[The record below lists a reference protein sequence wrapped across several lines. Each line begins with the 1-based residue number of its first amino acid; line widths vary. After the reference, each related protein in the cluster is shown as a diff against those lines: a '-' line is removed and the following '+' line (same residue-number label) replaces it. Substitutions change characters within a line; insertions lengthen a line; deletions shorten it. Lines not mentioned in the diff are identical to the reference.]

1 MPDITRRDFL
11 KLMKG
16 AGIALGAG
24 AIAAPIVAFFYPAKL
39 EIYPPEPALVCGQ
52 DELPVGESRTI
63 PFGRY
68 PAIVIHASDGLKAYS
83 AACTHFACT
92 VKWNNESGKIECPCH
107 EGYFNVADGSVI
119 SGPPPKPL
127 VFLGTEIVDGKIYV
141 KVRES

>member
-16 AGIALGAG
+16 TGIALGAG
-24 AIAAPIVAFFYPAKL
+24 ALAAPVVSYFYPATL
-39 EIYPPEPALVCGQ
+39 EIYPAEPALVCGQ

-68 PAIVIHASDGLKAYS
+68 PAIVINTPNGLKAYS

-92 VKWNNESGKIECPCH
+92 VKWNNESGMIECPCH
-107 EGYFNVADGSVI
+107 DGYFKVEDGSVI

-127 VFLGTEIVDGKIYV
+127 LTLAIEIVDGKIYV
-141 KVRES
+141 KVSEA

>member
-16 AGIALGAG
+16 TGIAVCAG
-24 AIAAPIVAFFYPAKL
+24 AVAAPVVAYFYPTDL
-39 EIYPPEPALVCGQ
+39 EIYPAEPAFVCEES
-52 DELPVGESRTI
+52 ELPVGEARTI

-68 PAIVIHASDGLKAYS
+68 PALIINTPDGLKAYS

-92 VKWNNESGKIECPCH
+92 VKWNRERGDIECPCH
-107 EGYFNVADGSVI
+107 DGFFRVEDGSVI

-127 VFLGTEIVDGKIYV
+127 LALETEIVDGNIYV
-141 KVRES
+141 KVSEA

>member
-16 AGIALGAG
+16 TGIAVCAG
-24 AIAAPIVAFFYPAKL
+24 AVAAPVVAYFYPTDL
-39 EIYPPEPALVCGQ
+39 QIYPLEPAFVCEES
-52 DELPVGESRTI
+52 ELPVGESRTI

-68 PAIVIHASDGLKAYS
+68 PALVIHTPDGLKAYS

-92 VKWNNESGKIECPCH
+92 VKWNNEAGTIDCPCH
-107 EGYFNVADGSVI
+107 EGYFKVEDGSVI

-127 VFLGTEIVDGKIYV
+127 LTLETETVDGKIYV
-141 KVRES
+141 KVSEA

>member
-16 AGIALGAG
+16 TGIAIGAC
-24 AIAAPIVAFFYPAKL
+24 AVAAPVVSYFYPTDL
-39 EIYPPEPALVCGQ
+39 EIYPTEPTLVCGE
-52 DELPVGESRTI
+52 DELPVGESRTV

-68 PAIVIHASDGLKAYS
+68 PAIVVNTTDGLKAYS

-92 VKWNNESGKIECPCH
+92 VKWNNQSGKLECPCH
-107 EGYFNVADGSVI
+107 EGYFKVEDGSVI

-127 VFLGTEIVDGKIYV
+127 LKLETEITEGKIYV
-141 KVRES
+141 KVSEA

>member
-16 AGIALGAG
+16 TGIAVCAG
-24 AIAAPIVAFFYPAKL
+24 AVAAPVVAYFYPTDL
-39 EIYPPEPALVCGQ
+39 EIYPAEPAFVCEES
-52 DELPVGESRTI
+52 ELPVGESRTI

-68 PAIVIHASDGLKAYS
+68 PALVIHTPDGLKAYS

-92 VKWNNESGKIECPCH
+92 VKWNKDAGTIDCPCH
-107 EGYFNVADGSVI
+107 DGFFKVEDGSVI

-127 VFLGTEIVDGKIYV
+127 LKLEAEIVEGRIYV
-141 KVRES
+141 KVSEA

>member
-16 AGIALGAG
+16 AGIAVCAG
-24 AIAAPIVAFFYPAKL
+24 AVAAPVVAYFYPTDL
-39 EIYPPEPALVCGQ
+39 EIYPAEPALVC
-52 DELPVGESRTI
+52 DESELPVGEARTI

-68 PAIVIHASDGLKAYS
+68 PALVINTPDGLKAYS

-92 VKWNNESGKIECPCH
+92 VKWNKERGDIECPCH
-107 EGYFNVADGSVI
+107 DGYFKVEDGSVI

-127 VFLGTEIVDGKIYV
+127 LKLEAETIEGKIYV
-141 KVRES
+141 KVSEA

>member
-16 AGIALGAG
+16 TGIAVCAG
-24 AIAAPIVAFFYPAKL
+24 AVAAPVVAYFYPTDL
-39 EIYPPEPALVCGQ
+39 EIYPAEPAFVCEAS
-52 DELPVGESRTI
+52 ELPVGEARTI

-68 PAIVIHASDGLKAYS
+68 PALVINTPDGLKAYS

-92 VKWNNESGKIECPCH
+92 VKWNKERGDIECPCH
-107 EGYFNVADGSVI
+107 DGYFRVEDGSVI

-127 VFLGTEIVDGKIYV
+127 LKLEAEITEGRIYV
-141 KVRES
+141 KVSEA

>member
-16 AGIALGAG
+16 TGIALGAG
-24 AIAAPIVAFFYPAKL
+24 VVAAPVVAYFYPSTL
-39 EIYPPEPALVCGQ
+39 EIYPSEPALVCGK

-68 PAIVIHASDGLKAYS
+68 PAIVINTTAGLKAYS

-92 VKWNNESGKIECPCH
+92 IKWNNGSGKLECPCH
-107 EGYFNVADGSVI
+107 EGYFKVEDGSVI

-127 VFLGTEIVDGKIYV
+127 VILETEITDGKVYI
-141 KVRES
+141 KASAA